1 MKTRGRMKAFTVNFA
16 LKIIMISCYSAIV
29 DDARCLMTFGAWR
42 ECCCHYLRLCLVE
55 IFMRTWIFKLSFD
68 HFLRFPL

>member
-1 MKTRGRMKAFTVNFA
+1 MKTRGRMEAFTVNFA

-42 ECCCHYLRLCLVE
+42 ERCCRDLRLCLVE
-55 IFMRTWIFKLSFD
+55 IFKET
-68 HFLRFPL
+68 